1 MVVFRRDPLTGRQ
14 MHQIYQLCS
23 WGQNPKA
30 KASTLKATGLDLR
43 NQDQGYKFRGLGQL
57 AKAKAE
63 AKANWPKPRPT
74 GQG

>member
-30 KASTLKATGLDLR
+30 KASTLKAKVKAWTFET
-43 NQDQGYKFRGLGQL
+43 KTKAISSEAL
-57 AKAKAE
+57 A
-63 AKANWPKPRPT
+63 N
-74 GQG
+74 